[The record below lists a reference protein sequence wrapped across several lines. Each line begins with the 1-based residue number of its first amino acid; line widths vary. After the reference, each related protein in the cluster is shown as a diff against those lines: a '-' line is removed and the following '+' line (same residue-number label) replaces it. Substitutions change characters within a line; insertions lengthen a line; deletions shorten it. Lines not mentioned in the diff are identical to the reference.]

1 MEIRTVLVEPK
12 NEENIG
18 AVARVLKNFGLTD
31 LVLVNPPPLRSKAF
45 SVASHA
51 ADLLG
56 ACTIMPTL
64 AEAIGNAALV
74 VGATSQSGVSSA
86 RHLRWPFFTPC
97 ELKAK
102 LQDHQGL
109 LALLFGREDTGL
121 LNEELMQCDLVL
133 RIPTS
138 EGYPVLNL
146 SHAVAI
152 VLYELSTLAATAG
165 TITLAGLDE
174 RERLYEHLSTFLDEI
189 EYRPHKKAKTLLMLR
204 RILGRAEL
212 TALEVRTL
220 HGIMSKAEWHMG
232 RRAAGEGEEEED
244 EGAEADEPC
253 EAVRPPRSTGAP
265 GCGAR
270 RGY

>member
-18 AVARVLKNFGLTD
+18 AVARVLKNFGLAD
-31 LVLVNPPPLRSKAF
+31 LCLVNPPPLRAKAF

-51 ADLLG
+51 ADVLG
-56 ACTIMPTL
+56 ACTIVPTL
-64 AEAIGNAALV
+64 AEALGDAALV
-74 VGATSQSGVSSA
+74 VGTTSQSGVSSA
-86 RHLRWPFFTPC
+86 RHLRRPFFTPR

-102 LQDHQGL
+102 VQEHEGV

-121 LNEELMQCDLVL
+121 VTDELMRCDLVL

-138 EGYPVLNL
+138 PDYPVLNL

-152 VLYELSTLAATAG
+152 VLYELGELTATPG

-174 RERLYEHLSTFLDEI
+174 RERLYGHLRTFLEEI

-220 HGIMSKAEWHMG
+220 HGILSKASWKLA
-232 RRAAGEGEEEED
+232 RRAGGGGGSAGAAGEDGEESRED
-244 EGAEADEPC
+244 AA
-253 EAVRPPRSTGAP
+253 
-265 GCGAR
+265 
-270 RGY
+270 

>member
-31 LVLVNPPPLRSKAF
+31 LVLVNPPPLRAKAF

-56 ACTIMPTL
+56 ACTIVPTL

-86 RHLRWPFFTPC
+86 RHLRRPFFTPC

-102 LQDHQGL
+102 LQDHQGV

-121 LNEELMQCDLVL
+121 LNEELMRCD
-133 RIPTS
+133 P
-138 EGYPVLNL
+138 GL
-146 SHAVAI
+146 S
-152 VLYELSTLAATAG
+152 
-165 TITLAGLDE
+165 
-174 RERLYEHLSTFLDEI
+174 
-189 EYRPHKKAKTLLMLR
+189 
-204 RILGRAEL
+204 RAEPL
-212 TALEVRTL
+212 
-220 HGIMSKAEWHMG
+220 
-232 RRAAGEGEEEED
+232 
-244 EGAEADEPC
+244 
-253 EAVRPPRSTGAP
+253 
-265 GCGAR
+265 AR
-270 RGY
+270 RRDRPLRAERARGYRRNNHARTA

>member
-31 LVLVNPPPLRSKAF
+31 LILVNPPPLRAKAF

-51 ADLLG
+51 ADVLG
-56 ACTIMPTL
+56 ACTIVPTL
-64 AEAIGNAALV
+64 AEALGNAALV
-74 VGATSQSGVSSA
+74 VGTTSQSGVSSA
-86 RHLRWPFFTPC
+86 RHLRRPFFTPR

-102 LQDHQGL
+102 VQDHQGM

-121 LNEELMQCDLVL
+121 LNDELMRCDLVL
-133 RIPTS
+133 RIPAS
-138 EGYPVLNL
+138 PGYPVLNL

-152 VLYELSTLAATAG
+152 VLYELSELAATSG
-165 TITLAGLDE
+165 TITLAQLDE

-220 HGIMSKAEWHMG
+220 HGILSKAEWSMG
-232 RRAAGEGEEEED
+232 RRAAGEEGEGEGEGEEEPRE
-244 EGAEADEPC
+244 EA
-253 EAVRPPRSTGAP
+253 A
-265 GCGAR
+265 
-270 RGY
+270 